1 MLNVHSGI
9 DGNLSYNLHF
19 EFIDKSIE
27 NTISNME
34 I

>member
-1 MLNVHSGI
+1 MPNVHSGI

-19 EFIDKSIE
+19 EFVDKNIK
-27 NTISNME
+27 NTISNIE